1 MLNSLKI
8 RVLIILSV
16 LTLIG
21 GATFLVAYHLNN
33 GGKDS
38 GMAQDLWRLVQSS
51 TVSPEEV
58 TAFSKDFP
66 AGFKDASMG
75 KLSGPV
81 KVEGG

>member
-1 MLNSLKI
+1 MRNSLKI
-8 RVLIILSV
+8 KALIILSV
-16 LTLIG
+16 IILFGSTF
-21 GATFLVAYHLNN
+21 FLVYHLNS

-38 GMAQDLWRLVQSS
+38 GMAEDLWRFVQSP
-51 TVSPEEV
+51 TVSAEKV

-66 AGFKDASMG
+66 AGFRDASMG

>member
-8 RVLIILSV
+8 KALIILSV
-16 LTLIG
+16 ITLLG
-21 GATFLVAYHLNN
+21 AATFLLAYHLNN
-33 GGKDS
+33 GGKEL
-38 GMAQDLWRLVQSS
+38 GMAEDLWRLVQSPK
-51 TVSPEEV
+51 VSAEKV

-75 KLSGPV
+75 KLSGPA

>member
-1 MLNSLKI
+1 MLNSLKTKPFM
-8 RVLIILSV
+8 ILSV
-16 LTLIG
+16 IMLLVS
-21 GATFLVAYHLNN
+21 AFLLVYHLNS

-38 GMAQDLWRLVQSS
+38 GMAEDLWRLVQSP
-51 TVSPEEV
+51 TVSAEKV

-66 AGFKDASMG
+66 AGFRDASMG

>member
-1 MLNSLKI
+1 VLNSLKI
-8 RVLIILSV
+8 KALIILSV
-16 LTLIG
+16 ITSL
-21 GATFLVAYHLNN
+21 ASTFLLVHHLNN
-33 GGKDS
+33 RGKDS
-38 GMAQDLWRLVQSS
+38 GMAEDLWRLVQSP
-51 TVSPEEV
+51 TVSAEKV

>member
-8 RVLIILSV
+8 RVVIILSV
-16 LTLIG
+16 ITLLG
-21 GATFLVAYHLNN
+21 GATFLLAYHLNS

-38 GMAQDLWRLVQSS
+38 GMAEDLWRLVQSP
-51 TVSPEEV
+51 TVSAEKV

-66 AGFKDASMG
+66 AGFRDASMG
-75 KLSGPV
+75 KQSGPV

>member
-1 MLNSLKI
+1 VLNSLKTKPFM
-8 RVLIILSV
+8 ILSV
-16 LTLIG
+16 IMLLVS
-21 GATFLVAYHLNN
+21 AFLLVYHLNS

-38 GMAQDLWRLVQSS
+38 GMAEDLWRLVQSP
-51 TVSPEEV
+51 TVSAEKV

-66 AGFKDASMG
+66 AGFRDASMG

>member
-1 MLNSLKI
+1 VLNSRKTKALMI
-8 RVLIILSV
+8 VSV
-16 LTLIG
+16 ITLLVS
-21 GATFLVAYHLNN
+21 AFLLAHHLNS

-38 GMAQDLWRLVQSS
+38 GMAEDLWRLVQSP
-51 TVSPEEV
+51 TVSAEKV

-66 AGFKDASMG
+66 AGFRDASMG